1 MKPLEI
7 LNALENKEKVSRW
20 TVYRNRTELIDLL
33 DGYSEDTKH
42 EIYLLIDSA
51 QESL

>member
-1 MKPLEI
+1 MKPIEI

-20 TVYRNRTELIDLL
+20 TVLRNANELIELM

-42 EIYLLIDSA
+42 EVYLLIDSA
-51 QESL
+51 TESL